1 MLILLATLLF
11 VAALATVILF
21 VYLKVQKNYKY
32 WSDRGILHDTPKFFM
47 GSLIGLGKTRSL
59 TEIVRYY
66 YVKYHNSGLPF
77 VGFYVFFRPTA
88 FIIDLDLVKNILVK
102 DFNYFCERDLYYNE
116 KDDPLS
122 ANLLNLEGIKWKA
135 LRHKLT
141 PTFTAGKIKFMFPTV
156 VAVSE
161 ELCETLIGEI
171 SVDHI
176 VDVKDLVSRYTVD
189 VIGKCAFG
197 IECNSLKDP
206 QAEFRQQIKKF
217 TKEMQKD
224 SITRVLALNY
234 PTVARKLG
242 ITLTPKYIANFFMN
256 TVKDTVEYR
265 EHNNVERKDFM
276 NLLIALKNNGDK
288 DVGNLT
294 LTEVASQ
301 AFIFFLA
308 GFDTS
313 STTISFCLYE
323 LALNEDIQ
331 KKTREEIFTILRKHN
346 GEITYDSL
354 SEMVYLEQVVN
365 GKMLSNLYINILK
378 I

>member
-1 MLILLATLLF
+1 MLILLTS
-11 VAALATVILF
+11 ILF
-21 VYLKVQKNYKY
+21 IAVIGSVFLYVNQKVRQNYAF
-32 WSDRGILHDTPKFFM
+32 WLDRGIPHDTPKFFM
-47 GSLIGLGKTRSL
+47 GNLIGLGKTRSL
-59 TEIVRYY
+59 TEIVREYY
-66 YVKYHNSGLPF
+66 MKYQNCGLPY
-77 VGFYVFFRPTA
+77 VGFFVFFRPTA

-102 DFNYFCERDLYYNE
+102 DFQYFCERDLYYNE

-141 PTFTAGKIKFMFPTV
+141 PTFTAGKIKFMFPTIV
-156 VAVSE
+156 SVSE
-161 ELCETLIGEI
+161 ELCETLASEI
-171 SVDHI
+171 SEDEI

-206 QAEFRQQIKKF
+206 QVEFRQHIKKF
-217 TKEMQKD
+217 TKQMQKD
-224 SITRVLALNY
+224 SVTRVLALNY

-242 ITLTPKYIANFFMN
+242 ITLTPKHIQDFFMN

-265 EHNNVERKDFM
+265 ENNNVERKDFM

-331 KKTREEIFTILRKHN
+331 NKTREEIVTVLRKHN
-346 GEITYDSL
+346 GEITYDCL
-354 SEMVYLEQVVN
+354 NEMVYLEQVVN
-365 GKMLSNLYINILK
+365 GKNFILYSVQFL
-378 I
+378 

>member
-1 MLILLATLLF
+1 MFILVTALLL
-11 VAALATVILF
+11 VVVVLTVFLYI
-21 VYLKVQKNYKY
+21 YQKVEKNYAY
-32 WSDRGILHDTPKFFM
+32 WSDRGTLHDTPKFFM
-47 GSLIGLGKTRSL
+47 GNLIGLGKTRSL
-59 TEIVRYY
+59 TEIVRFY
-66 YVKYHNSGLPF
+66 YVKYQNSGLPF
-77 VGFYVFFRPTA
+77 VGFFVFFRPTA

-102 DFNYFCERDLYYNE
+102 DFQYFCERDLYYNE

-122 ANLLNLEGIKWKA
+122 ANLLNLEGIKWKT

-156 VAVSE
+156 VTVSQ
-161 ELCETLIGEI
+161 ELCETLLDEI
-171 SVDHI
+171 SEDSV

-197 IECNSLKDP
+197 IECNSLKNP
-206 QAEFRQQIKKF
+206 QAEFRQHIKKF
-217 TKEMQKD
+217 TKEMQKE
-224 SITRVLALNY
+224 SIMRVLALNY

-256 TVKDTVEYR
+256 TVKDTVDYR
-265 EHNNVERKDFM
+265 ENNNVERNDFM
-276 NLLIALKNNGDK
+276 NLLIALKNNGDE
-288 DVGNLT
+288 DEGNLT

-323 LALNEDIQ
+323 LALNRDIQ
-331 KKTREEIFTILRKHN
+331 DKTRDEVLAVLRKHN
-346 GEITYDSL
+346 GEITYECL
-354 SEMVYLEQVVN
+354 NEMVYLEQVVN
-365 GKMLSNLYINILK
+365 GKS
-378 I
+378 

>member
-1 MLILLATLLF
+1 MLIILSSLLSIAVVVSIFLF
-11 VAALATVILF
+11 VHH
-21 VYLKVQKNYKY
+21 KVRKNYAY
-32 WSDRGILHDTPKFFM
+32 WTDRGMLHDTPKFFM
-47 GSLIGLGKTRSL
+47 GNLIGLGKTRSL
-59 TEIVRYY
+59 TEIVRDYY
-66 YVKYHNSGLPF
+66 MKYKNSNLPY
-77 VGFYVFFRPTA
+77 VGFFVFFRPTA
-88 FIIDLDLVKNILVK
+88 FIIDLDLVKNILVR
-102 DFNYFCERDLYYNE
+102 DFQYFCERDLYHNE

-161 ELCETLIGEI
+161 ELCETLTGEI
-171 SVDHI
+171 SVDQI

-206 QAEFRQQIKKF
+206 QVEFRQHIKKF
-217 TKEMQKD
+217 TKQMQKD
-224 SITRVLALNY
+224 SVTRVLALNY
-234 PTVARKLG
+234 PNVARKLG
-242 ITLTPKYIANFFMN
+242 ITLTPKHISNFFMN
-256 TVKDTVEYR
+256 IVKDTVEYR

-294 LTEVASQ
+294 ITEVASQ

-313 STTISFCLYE
+313 STTVSFCLYE

-331 KKTREEIFTILRKHN
+331 NKTREEIVTVLRKHN

-354 SEMVYLEQVVN
+354 IEMVYLEQVVN
-365 GKMLSNLYINILK
+365 GKS
-378 I
+378 

>member
-1 MLILLATLLF
+1 MLVLLTLLLSI
-11 VAALATVILF
+11 AAVATVFLY
-21 VYLKVQKNYKY
+21 VYRKVQENYAY
-32 WSDRGILHDTPKFFM
+32 WSDRGMPHDTPKFFM
-47 GSLIGLGKTRSL
+47 GNLIGLGKTKSL

-66 YVKYHNSGLPF
+66 YVKYQNSGVPF
-77 VGFYVFFRPTA
+77 VGFFVFFRPTA

-102 DFNYFCERDLYYNE
+102 DFHYFCERDLYYNE

-141 PTFTAGKIKFMFPTV
+141 PTFTAGKIKLMFPTV

-161 ELCETLIGEI
+161 ELCETLIDEI
-171 SVDHI
+171 CADHV

-197 IECNSLKDP
+197 IECNSLKNP
-206 QAEFRQQIKKF
+206 QVEFRKHIKKF

-224 SITRVLALNY
+224 SIMRVLALNY
-234 PTVARKLG
+234 PNVARKLG
-242 ITLTPKYIANFFMN
+242 ITLTPKYIANFFIN

-276 NLLIALKNNGDK
+276 DLLIALKNNGDK

-331 KKTREEIFTILRKHN
+331 NKTREEIFTVLRKHN
-346 GEITYDSL
+346 GEITYECL
-354 SEMVYLEQVVN
+354 NEMVYLEQVVN
-365 GKMLSNLYINILK
+365 GKS
-378 I
+378 